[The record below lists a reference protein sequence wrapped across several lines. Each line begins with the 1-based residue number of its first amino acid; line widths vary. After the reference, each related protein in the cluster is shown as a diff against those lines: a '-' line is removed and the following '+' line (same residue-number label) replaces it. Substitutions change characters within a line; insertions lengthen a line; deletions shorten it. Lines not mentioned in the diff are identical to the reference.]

1 MYFTEFVRHF
11 HALTG
16 QVERSLLGKPE
27 QVRRAVTCLLA
38 GGHLL
43 LDDVPGVGKTT
54 LASALA
60 GLVHGGRST
69 RVQGTPDLL
78 PGDILGVS
86 VFERDRG
93 GFTFHDGPIVANVV
107 LFDEINRCAPRTQSA
122 LLQAMQERRVTTYRH
137 DAPLPDPF
145 MVIGTQ
151 NPQETL
157 GTYPLPEAQLD
168 RFLMRIT
175 LGYPA
180 RDAGRE
186 LLRRHG
192 RRAAAPVA
200 SAGLRPEEFRVLI
213 DVARAVPVADAVY
226 DYVSDV
232 VEATRAPDTGI
243 MLGASPRASLD
254 LLAAAKVHALAR
266 CPEPE
271 AEQVY
276 LRPDDVRAVAADVL
290 AHRLVLAG
298 RDGRPVAAA
307 QRDAVAALLRTLPVP
322 TSVRS

>member
-1 MYFTEFVRHF
+1 MHFTEFVRHF
-11 HALTG
+11 QVLTA
-16 QVERSLLGKPE
+16 QVEQSLLGKRD

-54 LASALA
+54 LAAALA
-60 GLVHGGRST
+60 GLVRGGRST
-69 RVQGTPDLL
+69 RIQGTPDLL

-86 VFERDRG
+86 VFERDHG

-122 LLQAMQERRVTTYRH
+122 LLQAMQERRVTTFRH

-175 LGYPA
+175 LGYPD
-180 RDAGRE
+180 RDALRE

-192 RRAAAPVA
+192 RRPGPAEDGGITPE
-200 SAGLRPEEFRVLI
+200 GLRVMIET
-213 DVARAVPVADAVY
+213 ARAVPVSDAVY
-226 DYVSDV
+226 DYVCAI
-232 VEATRAPDTGI
+232 VEATRTAPDI
-243 MLGASPRASLD
+243 ALGASPRASLD
-254 LLAAAKVHALAR
+254 LLAAAKVQALAR
-266 CPEPE
+266 ITG
-271 AEQVY
+271 AEDVY

-290 AHRLVLAG
+290 AHRLVLNG
-298 RDGRPVAAA
+298 RDGRPVATG
-307 QRDAVAALLRTLPVP
+307 QREAVGRILDTVPV
-322 TSVRS
+322 S

>member
-1 MYFTEFVRHF
+1 MYFTEFVQHF
-11 HALTG
+11 HGLTT
-16 QVERSLLGKPE
+16 QVELSLLGKRE

-60 GLVHGGRST
+60 GLIRDGRST
-69 RVQGTPDLL
+69 RIQGTPDLL

-93 GFTFHDGPIVANVV
+93 GFTFHDGPIMANVV

-137 DAPLPDPF
+137 DAPLPEPF

-168 RFLMRIT
+168 RFLMRVT
-175 LGYPA
+175 LGYPEREA
-180 RDAGRE
+180 ALE

-192 RRAAAPVA
+192 RRPAPAGTA
-200 SAGLRPEEFRVLI
+200 SLPPEMLRLMIEI
-213 DVARAVPVADAVY
+213 ARAVPVAEAVY
-226 DYVSDV
+226 GYLQAV
-232 VEATRAPDTGI
+232 VEATRDRPGI
-243 MLGASPRASLD
+243 ALGASPRAGLD

-266 CPEPE
+266 SSPAD
-271 AEQVY
+271 AEEVY
-276 LRPDDVRAVAADVL
+276 LRPDDVRAVAPEVL
-290 AHRLVLAG
+290 AHRLVLTG
-298 RDGRPVAAA
+298 RTLAEA
-307 QRDAVAALLRTLPVP
+307 QREAVRDILDEVPVP
-322 TSVRS
+322 HRLRP